1 MEKPV
6 SVFIHCNEGIN
17 RAPAAAALVVSK
29 LHNSD
34 PLAEAA
40 VLAASREI
48 NSMFSSGTPRDRR
61 GRRVLENLKAVKN
74 SLVKDTLSMGTQT
87 RHARLWELADSLHTF
102 TPSKAR
108 LTARARHTDSAAP
121 GARGG

>member
-1 MEKPV
+1 MENPV

-17 RAPAAAALVVSK
+17 RAPAAASLLVSK

-48 NSMFSSGTPRDRR
+48 NPMFRSGTAKNHRD
-61 GRRVLENLKAVKN
+61 RRVLENLKAEF
-74 SLVKDTLSMGTQT
+74 S
-87 RHARLWELADSLHTF
+87 R
-102 TPSKAR
+102 
-108 LTARARHTDSAAP
+108 
-121 GARGG
+121 